1 MKALLIVGLGG
12 ALGSVLRYVISLFIG
27 RQVPVVF
34 PLGTLLVNITGC
46 FLIGL
51 FYAMSE
57 KYTGFHSEWKLFLIT
72 GICGGF
78 TTFSTYSYDM
88 LVLLKQGATLQFVLY
103 AAGSVILGLLATIVG
118 TALLR

>member
-57 KYTGFHSEWKLFLIT
+57 KYTGFHGEWKLFLIT

-88 LVLLKQGATLQFVLY
+88 LVLLKQGAMLQFVLY
-103 AAGSVILGLLATIVG
+103 AAGSVILGLLATLVG